1 MLGFAPIS
9 AATLGGSGVARPI
22 VNQVLSGVAA
32 TVSLSSISV
41 KASSTISEIA
51 IRKPNT
57 TFFYDPNS
65 DGIGS
70 FRNNEHPFVSFAN
83 YFILGFDP
91 SLATTPNNSLEPSW
105 GGTYPHAEKFGITAT
120 VSDGPITY
128 QGAHAPLVNGE
139 YTFPATVNDAGL
151 AQYQQAPHLFHLPE
165 TITSGAVTIS
175 SLSDPLLA
183 TLTFPATDP
192 GLFSVIV
199 GQVRTLNTYDETD
212 SDTYFSQSLMSSGV
226 GEITLPGENK
236 SRELFHLFADK
247 GFQIGPVSVGS
258 FGTDKTSLTA
268 GAAWVLYGMKLQPQI
283 TASNF
288 PDGTPVSQEHT
299 FLVTSALGQIKPVV
313 TANLVGVFATATLGN
328 VQPNISASVDGLLIG
343 TALTPDP
350 PWYVNPSRVQLV
362 AKANQAADS
371 AVYPYLPGPFDS
383 GPLQQDFDIALSL
396 GALASPIGVD
406 VPVSAVPTI
415 TAAIGQVT
423 TRSFNTVPIPSLPA
437 ITTAVGNLEGEPTE
451 IVSDSF
457 NITVALGA
465 ITTTSVA
472 NATATS
478 FAFGVSFNSVTPVAN
493 SNVFPTGF
501 GTVFSLNSSLTLT
514 GLANHGLQSQVAT
527 VRLSALRKQVY
538 ATITSSKQMPPA
550 LPNFV
555 KLSPANSNFAVV
567 DRKTNQSVVSAK
579 LTGLG

>member
-1 MLGFAPIS
+1 MLGFAPIAS
-9 AATLGGSGVARPI
+9 TTLGGSGVARD
-22 VNQVLSGVAA
+22 VLLQEIAGLQFATQIGTVSVTA
-32 TVSLSSISV
+32 TVRLTDTPNRI
-41 KASSTISEIA
+41 ANSTVII
-51 IRKPNT
+51 
-57 TFFYDPNS
+57 
-65 DGIGS
+65 DGS
-70 FRNNEHPFVSFAN
+70 ATRPEHPFHTWTN
-83 YFILGFDP
+83 YRMFGWIPQPLNADGGFQVTTALPSYDHNILGIDAQVT
-91 SLATTPNNSLEPSW
+91 SE
-105 GGTYPHAEKFGITAT
+105 
-120 VSDGPITY
+120 PITY
-128 QGAHAPLVNGE
+128 LGAFAPLVNGD
-139 YTFPATVNDAGL
+139 YTYPSTVNDAGL
-151 AQYQQAPHLFHLPE
+151 TQYQQAPHLFHLPE
-165 TITSGAVTIS
+165 TILNNAATIS
-175 SLSDPLLA
+175 SLADPLIA

-199 GQVRTLNTYDETD
+199 GQVRTLNTYDATD
-212 SDTYFSQSLMSSGV
+212 SDTYFSESLMNGFA
-226 GEITLPGENK
+226 GEILLPGENK
-236 SRELFHLFADK
+236 SRKLFHLFADK
-247 GFQIGPVSVGS
+247 GFQIGPVSVGT

-268 GAAWVLYGMKLQPQI
+268 GAAWVLYGLKLQPQI

-299 FLVTSALGQIKPVV
+299 ILITSAVGAIKPLVTV
-313 TANLVGVFATATLGN
+313 NLTGLSM
-328 VQPNISASVDGLLIG
+328 SASVGSVQENVAQPLTGQLIG

-396 GALASPIGVD
+396 GALAGPYGVD
-406 VPVSAVPTI
+406 VDVSAVPTI
-415 TAAIGQVT
+415 TAAVGQVT
-423 TRSFNTVPIPSLPA
+423 TRSFNTVPVPSLPA
-437 ITTAVGNLEGEPTE
+437 ITTAIGNLEGEPTE

-465 ITTTSVA
+465 ITTTSFA

-478 FAFGVSFNSVTPVAN
+478 FAFGVSFGSVTPVAN
-493 SNVFPTGF
+493 SNVFPSGF
-501 GTVFSLNSSLTLT
+501 GPVLSLNSSLTFT
-514 GLANHGLQSQVAT
+514 AFANHPLQSQVAT

-538 ATITSSKQMPPA
+538 ATFNSSKPMPPA

-555 KLSPANSNFAVV
+555 KLAPANSNFALV

>member
-1 MLGFAPIS
+1 MLGFAPIAS
-9 AATLGGSGVARPI
+9 ATLGSSGVARPV
-22 VNQVLSGVAA
+22 VNASFAGVSAA
-32 TVSLSSISV
+32 VAFGSISV
-41 KASSTISEIA
+41 KASSTISENA
-51 IRKPNT
+51 IRKPDT
-57 TFFYDPNS
+57 TFFYDPNG
-65 DGIGS
+65 DGIGT
-70 FRNNEHPFVSFAN
+70 FLNNEFPFVNFAN
-83 YFILGFDP
+83 YFILGFDL
-91 SLATTPNNSLEPSW
+91 SLATTPTNSLAPTWS
-105 GGTYPHAEKFGITAT
+105 GTYPHAEKFGVTAT
-120 VSDGPITY
+120 VSNGPITY
-128 QGAHAPLVNGE
+128 LGAFAPLTNGD
-139 YTFPATVNDAGL
+139 YTYPSTVNDAGL
-151 AQYQQAPHLFHLPE
+151 TQYQQAPHLFHLPE
-165 TITSGAVTIS
+165 TITSSAATIS
-175 SLSDPLLA
+175 SIADPLLA

-199 GQVRTLNTYDETD
+199 GQVRTLNTYDATD
-212 SDTYFSQSLMSSGV
+212 SDTYFSESLMNGFA
-226 GEITLPGENK
+226 GDILLPGENK

-247 GFQIGPVSVGS
+247 GFQIGPVSIGT

-299 FLVTSALGQIKPVV
+299 FLVTSGVGTV
-313 TANLVGVFATATLGN
+313 TPLVTVNLTGLSM
-328 VQPNISASVDGLLIG
+328 SASVGVLQENVAQPLTGQLIG
-343 TALTPDP
+343 TALTPEP
-350 PWYVNPSRVQLV
+350 PWYVNTSRVQLV

-406 VPVSAVPTI
+406 VPVSAVSTI
-415 TAAIGQVT
+415 TAAVGQVT
-423 TRSFNTVPIPSLPA
+423 TRSFNTVPMPSLPA
-437 ITTAVGNLEGEPTE
+437 ITTAIGNLEGEPTE

-457 NITVALGA
+457 SITVALGA

-478 FAFGVSFNSVTPVAN
+478 FAFGVSFGSVTPAAN

-501 GTVFSLNSSLTLT
+501 GTSLSLNSSLTLT
-514 GLANHGLQSQVAT
+514 GLANHGLQSQVAR
-527 VRLSALRKQVY
+527 VFLSAVRKQVY
-538 ATITSSKQMPPA
+538 ATFTSSKPMPPA

-555 KLSPANSNFAVV
+555 KLAPANSNFAVV
-567 DRKTNQSVVSAK
+567 DRKTNHSVVAAK

>member
-1 MLGFAPIS
+1 
-9 AATLGGSGVARPI
+9 
-22 VNQVLSGVAA
+22 
-32 TVSLSSISV
+32 
-41 KASSTISEIA
+41 
-51 IRKPNT
+51 
-57 TFFYDPNS
+57 
-65 DGIGS
+65 
-70 FRNNEHPFVSFAN
+70 
-83 YFILGFDP
+83 
-91 SLATTPNNSLEPSW
+91 
-105 GGTYPHAEKFGITAT
+105 
-120 VSDGPITY
+120 
-128 QGAHAPLVNGE
+128 
-139 YTFPATVNDAGL
+139 
-151 AQYQQAPHLFHLPE
+151 LPE
-165 TITSGAVTIS
+165 TIENGAATIS
-175 SLSDPLLA
+175 SLADPLVA

-199 GQVRTLNTYDETD
+199 GQVRTLNTYDTTNTA
-212 SDTYFSQSLMSSGV
+212 TYFSDSLINASV
-226 GEITLPGENK
+226 AKITLPGENK

-247 GFQIGPVSVGS
+247 GFQIGPVSVGT

-299 FLVTSALGQIKPVV
+299 FLVTGALGAITPLV
-313 TANLVGVFATATLGN
+313 TVNLTGLSISASANS

-350 PWYVNPSRVQLV
+350 PWYVNQSRVQLV

-383 GPLQQDFDIALSL
+383 GPLQQDFDITLSL

-406 VPVSAVPTI
+406 VPVSAVQTI
-415 TAAIGQVT
+415 TSAIGQVT
-423 TRSFNTVPIPSLPA
+423 TRSFNTVPVPSLPA
-437 ITTAVGNLEGEPTE
+437 ITTAIGNLEGEPTE

-465 ITTTSVA
+465 ITTKAVA

-478 FAFGVSFNSVTPVAN
+478 FAFGVSFGSVTPVAN

-501 GTVFSLNSSLTLT
+501 GTVLSLNSSLTLT
-514 GLANHGLQSQVAT
+514 GFANHGLQSQVAT

-538 ATITSSKQMPPA
+538 ATFTSSKPMPPA

-555 KLSPANSNFAVV
+555 KLAPANSNFALV

>member
-1 MLGFAPIS
+1 VLGFAPIS

-22 VNQVLSGVAA
+22 VNQVLTGVAA
-32 TVSLSSISV
+32 TVSIGQTSAKSDA
-41 KASSTISEIA
+41 KISEIA

-57 TFFYDPNS
+57 TFFFDPNN
-65 DGIGS
+65 DGVGE
-70 FRNNEHPFVSFAN
+70 FRNNEHPRIFFEN
-83 YFILGFDP
+83 YIILGFDP
-91 SLATTPNNSLEPSW
+91 NLEQSTNSIEPTWS
-105 GGTYPHAEKFGITAT
+105 GTYPHAEKFGITAT

-128 QGAHAPLVNGE
+128 QGAFAPLTNGD
-139 YTFPATVNDAGL
+139 YTFPATANDAGL
-151 AQYQQAPHLFHLPE
+151 TQYQQPPHLRHLPE
-165 TITSGAVTIS
+165 TITSGAAAIS
-175 SLSDPLLA
+175 SLADPLLA

-199 GQVRTLNTYDETD
+199 GQVRTLNTYDVTD
-212 SDTYFSQSLMSSGV
+212 SDTYFSDSLINGFA
-226 GEITLPGENK
+226 GDILLPGENK

-247 GFQIGPVSVGS
+247 GFQIGPVSVGT

-299 FLVTSALGQIKPVV
+299 FLVTSAVGAITPLV
-313 TANLVGVFATATLGN
+313 TVNLTGLSMSASVGN

-350 PWYVNPSRVQLV
+350 PWYVNQSRVQLV

-371 AVYPYLPGPFDS
+371 AVYPYLPGPFDN
-383 GPLQQDFDIALSL
+383 GPLQQDFDLTLSL

-406 VPVSAVPTI
+406 VPVSGVPTI
-415 TAAIGQVT
+415 TAAVGQVT
-423 TRSFNTVPIPSLPA
+423 TRSFNTVPMPSLPA
-437 ITTAVGNLEGEPTE
+437 ITTAIGNLEGEPTE

-457 NITVALGA
+457 NITIALGA
-465 ITTTSVA
+465 ITTKAVA

-478 FAFGVSFNSVTPVAN
+478 FAFGISFSSVTPVAN

-501 GTVFSLNSSLTLT
+501 SPALSLNSSLTFT
-514 GLANHGLQSQVAT
+514 AFANHGLQSQVAT

-538 ATITSSKQMPPA
+538 ATFTSSKPMLPA

-555 KLSPANSNFAVV
+555 KLAPANSNFAVV

>member
-9 AATLGGSGVARPI
+9 TATIGGAGVTRDVVLAEITGLQSVVQLG
-22 VNQVLSGVAA
+22 
-32 TVSLSSISV
+32 TISV
-41 KASSTISEIA
+41 SSNVKLTDAPIRIANSTTIV
-51 IRKPNT
+51 
-57 TFFYDPNS
+57 
-65 DGIGS
+65 DGS
-70 FRNNEHPFVSFAN
+70 ARRTEFPFVTWTN
-83 YFILGFDP
+83 YRMFGWIAQPLDSNGNFKVTL
-91 SLATTPNNSLEPSW
+91 SLP
-105 GGTYPHAEKFGITAT
+105 TYDHGIFGI
-120 VSDGPITY
+120 DGQVTSEPITH
-128 QGAHAPLVNGE
+128 QGAHAPLVNGD

-151 AQYQQAPHLFHLPE
+151 TQYQQPPHLRHLPE
-165 TITSGAVTIS
+165 TITSSAVTIS
-175 SLSDPLLA
+175 SLADPLVA

-212 SDTYFSQSLMSSGV
+212 NDTYFSESLMNGFA
-226 GEITLPGENK
+226 GDILLPGENK
-236 SRELFHLFADK
+236 LRELFHLFADK
-247 GFQIGPVSVGS
+247 GFQIGPVSVGT
-258 FGTDKTSLTA
+258 FGTNKTSETK

-299 FLVTSALGQIKPVV
+299 FLVTGALGVIKPLV
-313 TANLVGVFATATLGN
+313 TVNLTGLSM
-328 VQPNISASVDGLLIG
+328 SASVTNVQGNVAQPLTGQLIG

-350 PWYVNPSRVQLV
+350 PWYVNQSRVQLV

-383 GPLQQDFDIALSL
+383 GPLQQDFDLTLSL

-406 VPVSAVPTI
+406 VPVSGVSAI
-415 TAAIGQVT
+415 TATVGQVT
-423 TRSFNTVPIPSLPA
+423 TRSFNTVPVPSLPA
-437 ITTAVGNLEGEPTE
+437 ITTAIGNLEGEPTE

-478 FAFGVSFNSVTPVAN
+478 FAFGVSFGSVTPVAN

-514 GLANHGLQSQVAT
+514 GLANHPLQSQVAT

-538 ATITSSKQMPPA
+538 ATITSSKPMPPA

-555 KLSPANSNFAVV
+555 KLAPANSNFAVV

>member
-1 MLGFAPIS
+1 MLGFAPIAS
-9 AATLGGSGVARPI
+9 ATLGGSGVARPI
-22 VNQVLSGVAA
+22 VNQGLTGVSA
-32 TVSLSSISV
+32 TVSLGAISA
-41 KASSTISEIA
+41 KADAKISEIA
-51 IRKPNT
+51 IRKADT
-57 TFFYDPNS
+57 TYFYDPNS
-65 DGIGS
+65 DGIGT
-70 FRNNEHPFVSFAN
+70 FRNNEYPFVSFAN

-91 SLATTPNNSLEPSW
+91 SLATTPNNSLAPTWS
-105 GGTYPHAEKFGITAT
+105 GTYPHAEKFGITAT

-128 QGAHAPLVNGE
+128 LGAFAPLTNGD
-139 YTFPATVNDAGL
+139 YTYPSTVNDAGL
-151 AQYQQAPHLFHLPE
+151 TQYQQAPHLFHLPE
-165 TITSGAVTIS
+165 TITSGAATIS
-175 SLSDPLLA
+175 SLADPLLA

-199 GQVRTLNTYDETD
+199 GQVRTLNTYDTTD
-212 SDTYFSQSLMSSGV
+212 TDTYFSESLINGFA
-226 GEITLPGENK
+226 GDILLPGENK
-236 SRELFHLFADK
+236 SRELFHLFSDK
-247 GFQIGPVSVGS
+247 GFQIGPVSVGT

-299 FLVTSALGQIKPVV
+299 FLVTSGVGAV
-313 TANLVGVFATATLGN
+313 TPLVTVNLTGLSMSASVGN
-328 VQPNISASVDGLLIG
+328 VQENVAQPLTGQLIG

-383 GPLQQDFDIALSL
+383 GPLQQDFDLTLSL

-406 VPVSAVPTI
+406 VPVSGVSAI
-415 TAAIGQVT
+415 TATVGQVT
-423 TRSFNTVPIPSLPA
+423 TRSFNTVPVPSLPA
-437 ITTAVGNLEGEPTE
+437 ITTAIGNLEGEPTE

-478 FAFGVSFNSVTPVAN
+478 FAFGVSFGSVTPVAN

-501 GTVFSLNSSLTLT
+501 GPALSINPSLTFT
-514 GLANHGLQSQVAT
+514 AFANHPLQSQVAT

-538 ATITSSKQMPPA
+538 ATFTSSKPMPPA

-555 KLSPANSNFAVV
+555 KLAPANSNFAVV
-567 DRKTNQSVVSAK
+567 DRKINQSVVSAK

>member
-9 AATLGGSGVARPI
+9 TATLGGSGVARPI

-32 TVSLSSISV
+32 TVSLGAISA
-41 KASSTISEIA
+41 KTDAKISEIA

-57 TFFYDPNS
+57 TFFYDPNN
-65 DGIGS
+65 DGVGE
-70 FRNNEHPFVSFAN
+70 FRNNEHPRIFFEN
-83 YFILGFDP
+83 YNILGFDP
-91 SLATTPNNSLEPSW
+91 NLEQSTNSIEPTW
-105 GGTYPHAEKFGITAT
+105 NGTYPHAEKFGITAR

-128 QGAHAPLVNGE
+128 QGAHAPLVNGN
-139 YTFPATVNDAGL
+139 YAFPASVNDAGL
-151 AQYQQAPHLFHLPE
+151 EQYRQPPHLRHLPE
-165 TITSGAVTIS
+165 TITNGAATIS
-175 SLSDPLLA
+175 SLADPLVA
-183 TLTFPATDP
+183 TLTFPADDP
-192 GLFSVIV
+192 SLFSVIV
-199 GQVRTLNTYDETD
+199 GQVRTLNTYDSTD

-226 GEITLPGENK
+226 GEITLPGKNK

-247 GFQIGPVSVGS
+247 GFQIGPISVGT
-258 FGTDKTSLTA
+258 FGTDKTSLA
-268 GAAWVLYGMKLQPQI
+268 GAAWVLYGTKLQPQI
-283 TASNF
+283 TASHF
-288 PDGTPVSQEHT
+288 PDGRPVSQEHT
-299 FLVTSALGQIKPVV
+299 FLVTTALGQIKPAV

-328 VQPNISASVDGLLIG
+328 VQPNNSVSVTGLLIG

-350 PWYVNPSRVQLV
+350 PWYLNPSRPQL
-362 AKANQAADS
+362 S
-371 AVYPYLPGPFDS
+371 ASFVTT
-383 GPLQQDFDIALSL
+383 ISL
-396 GALASPIGVD
+396 GALAGPYGVD
-406 VPVSAVPTI
+406 VEIDSVPTI
-415 TAAIGQVT
+415 TTAVGQVT
-423 TRSFNTVPIPSLPA
+423 TRSFNTVPMPSLPA
-437 ITTAVGNLEGEPTE
+437 ITTAVGNLEGAPTE

-457 NITVALGA
+457 SITVSLGA

-478 FAFGVSFNSVTPVAN
+478 FAFGVSFGSVTPVAN

-501 GTVFSLNSSLTLT
+501 GPVLSLNSSLTLI

-538 ATITSSKQMPPA
+538 ATFTSSKPMPPA

-555 KLSPANSNFAVV
+555 KLAPANSNFALV

>member
-1 MLGFAPIS
+1 MLGFAPLS

-22 VNQVLSGVAA
+22 VNQVLTGVAA
-32 TVSLSSISV
+32 TVSLGAISA
-41 KASSTISEIA
+41 KADAKISEIA

-57 TFFYDPNS
+57 TFFFDPNN
-65 DGIGS
+65 DGVGE
-70 FRNNEHPFVSFAN
+70 FRNNEYPSASFVN
-83 YFILGFDP
+83 YNILGFDP
-91 SLATTPNNSLEPSW
+91 SLEQSPNTVEPTW

-120 VSDGPITY
+120 ITDGPITY
-128 QGAHAPLVNGE
+128 QGALAPLVNGN
-139 YTFPATVNDAGL
+139 YAFPATVNDAGL
-151 AQYQQAPHLFHLPE
+151 EQYRQPPHLRHLPE
-165 TITSGAVTIS
+165 TITNGAATIS
-175 SLSDPLLA
+175 SLADPLVA
-183 TLTFPATDP
+183 TLTFPADDP
-192 GLFSVIV
+192 SLFSVIV
-199 GQVRTLNTYDETD
+199 GQVRTLNTYDSTD

-313 TANLVGVFATATLGN
+313 TANLVGVHATATLGN

-350 PWYVNPSRVQLV
+350 QWYLNPSRVTLV

-371 AVYPYLPGPFDS
+371 AVYPYLSGPFDS
-383 GPLQQDFDIALSL
+383 GPLQQDFDLTLSL

-406 VPVSAVPTI
+406 VPISAVSTI
-415 TAAIGQVT
+415 TAAVGQVT
-423 TRSFNTVPIPSLPA
+423 TRSFNTVPVQSLPA
-437 ITTAVGNLEGEPTE
+437 ITTAIGDIEGEPTE

-472 NATATS
+472 NATTTS
-478 FAFGVSFNSVTPVAN
+478 FAFNVSFGSVTPVAN

-501 GTVFSLNSSLTLT
+501 GPVLSLNSSLTLT

-538 ATITSSKQMPPA
+538 ATFTSSKPMPPA

-555 KLSPANSNFAVV
+555 KLAPANSNFAVV